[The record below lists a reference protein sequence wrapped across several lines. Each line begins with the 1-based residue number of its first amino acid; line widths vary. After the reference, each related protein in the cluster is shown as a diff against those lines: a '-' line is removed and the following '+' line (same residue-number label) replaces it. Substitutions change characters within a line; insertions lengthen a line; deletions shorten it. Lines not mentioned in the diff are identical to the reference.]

1 MRQTSRVLSTKIL
14 RSSWTSANKYLLA
27 MPVYHFSF
35 KWNLGLYRHRCIVVA
50 MAVRCPIITRSKEV
64 TFYNIEYLF
73 QRRSSDG
80 FVDWTFSTVRCWGEK
95 PQGTWQLIV
104 IDNGTNQSYVLCAFS
119 HVTFYCEGKAVASTV
134 WSYLSH
140 RFFSV
145 PYFYCLFINSFSVIF
160 AYPLLDCSVLSACR
174 CFGGLHRWLFR
185 VR

>member
-35 KWNLGLYRHRCIVVA
+35 KWNLGRYRHRCIVVA
-50 MAVRCPIITRSKEV
+50 MAVRCSIITRGKEV
-64 TFYNIEYLF
+64 TFYDIEYLF

-104 IDNGTNQSYVLCAFS
+104 IDNGMNQSYILCASSQGSSINYLILFVKPFLFS
-119 HVTFYCEGKAVASTV
+119 A
-134 WSYLSH
+134 LLL
-140 RFFSV
+140 
-145 PYFYCLFINSFSVIF
+145 LFIYKFLFSYISL
-160 AYPLLDCSVLSACR
+160 PTTRL
-174 CFGGLHRWLFR
+174 
-185 VR
+185 